1 MRKEQTSRLRDDNL
15 RSNPKYRAKP
25 KTTVADS
32 KRDYFRCLTSTHSL
46 HQNSQPALTTTNMRL
61 TVLHI
66 SATLKD
72 TWEKPPPNLTAIEL
86 PSISIFS
93 STVLLIPHYP
103 IQQKHREEQEIGP
116 RQQVSE
122 PTCSGNRECL
132 HQVAEVIRVAREA
145 PPAYNVWNM
154 TVNIYSQNLISGKAG
169 RSTGDD
175 RGLPEQS
182 RSDSCVFWSLV
193 LYLQRIYFAWVPQI
207 KQTPFVERPIS
218 FW

>member
-1 MRKEQTSRLRDDNL
+1 
-15 RSNPKYRAKP
+15 
-25 KTTVADS
+25 
-32 KRDYFRCLTSTHSL
+32 
-46 HQNSQPALTTTNMRL
+46 MRL

-66 SATLKD
+66 SATLKN

-116 RQQVSE
+116 RQQVGE

-132 HQVAEVIRVAREA
+132 HQVAEVIRVPREA

-154 TVNIYSQNLISGKAG
+154 TVNIYRKTSFQERQGALQEMIVAYRSKAEAIRASFGPWSYICSGYTLLGSPKSNK
-169 RSTGDD
+169 R
-175 RGLPEQS
+175 RL
-182 RSDSCVFWSLV
+182 WSA
-193 LYLQRIYFAWVPQI
+193 LYLSGDLQNGRWRNR
-207 KQTPFVERPIS
+207 TTRRPVRS
-218 FW
+218 MLG